1 VGRLDVLVVTVDSTH
16 GWRSSARE
24 LTEAFKRA
32 GAAAAYVTTDRPREV
47 RTFALTDFV
56 QARAARATASRAIAE
71 HEPAAIV
78 YCSTTA
84 ALLWPRPGA
93 IWIDSLAAENRPG
106 RHGVW
111 QRPVERRRLKQAP
124 LVLAMSAR
132 SLAPLADPRPRA
144 VVAHSP
150 VEPSGPAPGVRDIA
164 ALAYAA
170 DPNKRRLD
178 FLLSEWARAR
188 REGETLLVAGL
199 DARDPVDGVEWVGRL
214 PPEEYRALLRRTR
227 VFVAAPRHEDYGI
240 AALEALADG
249 CLLATTPASGP
260 YPALALARQLD
271 PRLVGNDLARAVR
284 AGLDDPLRGYPER
297 AHELL
302 APFGRDALE
311 KTVAD
316 QVLPRLT
323 PA

>member
-1 VGRLDVLVVTVDSTH
+1 VGNLDVLVLTVDSTQ

-24 LTEAFKRA
+24 LTDAFTRA
-32 GAAAAYVTTDRPREV
+32 GAAATCVTADRAREV

-56 QARAARATASRAIAE
+56 QARAARAAGARAIAE

-93 IWIDSLAAENRPG
+93 VWVDSLAAENRPG

-111 QRPVERRRLKQAP
+111 QRPVERRRLRQAP
-124 LVLAMSAR
+124 LVLAMSSR
-132 SLAPLADPRPRA
+132 SLGPLAEPRPRS

-150 VEPSGPAPGVRDIA
+150 VEASGPPAALRDIA
-164 ALAYAA
+164 VLAYAA
-170 DPNKRRLD
+170 DPRKRRLEL
-178 FLLSEWARAR
+178 LLSEWRRAR
-188 REGETLLVAGL
+188 RAGETLLVAGT
-199 DARDPVDGVEWVGRL
+199 DPRDPVEGVEWVGRL
-214 PPEEYRALLRRTR
+214 PHEEYRALLRRTQ
-227 VFVAAPRHEDYGI
+227 VFMAAPRHEDYGI

-271 PRLVGNDLARAVR
+271 SRLVGNDLARAVR
-284 AGLDDPLRGYPER
+284 VGLDDPRPGYAER
-297 AHELL
+297 ARELL
-302 APFGRDALE
+302 VPFGRDALQ
-311 KTVAD
+311 KTVAE
-316 QVLPRLT
+316 QVLPRLA